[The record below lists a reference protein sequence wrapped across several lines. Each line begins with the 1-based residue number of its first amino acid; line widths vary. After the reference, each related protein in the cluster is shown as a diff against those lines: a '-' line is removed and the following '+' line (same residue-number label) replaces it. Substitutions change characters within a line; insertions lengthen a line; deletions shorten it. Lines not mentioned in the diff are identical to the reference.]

1 MQETKIFFFFFP
13 PKSKVRL
20 DNMENEGK
28 TVLGRVKRD
37 SQKNNWNCHAW
48 SNFSVEEVSKE
59 GPLRA
64 P

>member
-1 MQETKIFFFFFP
+1 
-13 PKSKVRL
+13 
-20 DNMENEGK
+20 MENEGK